1 MSISNSNFAGYTGSK
16 NLVQT
21 RQKFQFIKLDFPNSI
36 FENPS
41 ADRYREK
48 LAHFL
53 SAQMVVLVVG
63 MYVYLWSGACFI
75 DVART
80 CRVYYVNANQ
90 YSFHDQ
96 IATFSFQMNTE

>member
-1 MSISNSNFAGYTGSK
+1 MC
-16 NLVQT
+16 
-21 RQKFQFIKLDFPNSI
+21 PNGCAEHPLSVY
-36 FENPS
+36 S
-41 ADRYREK
+41 SWDVYR
-48 LAHFL
+48 
-53 SAQMVVLVVG
+53 
-63 MYVYLWSGACFI
+63 WSGACFI